1 MRKSENINELA
12 AALAKAQG
20 AMKPAQFN
28 KINPHFKSRFA
39 DLNSCMDACKQP
51 LADNGLCVM
60 QLPEQVEGKD
70 ILVTM
75 LAHSSG
81 QWITSEYPLLAA
93 RMDSQGFGSAMT
105 YAKRYSL
112 CALLGIVAD
121 EDDDGEATMD
131 RSDEKQKQKPK
142 ASYIDPVKVEEA
154 KAAPRMSAKQ
164 AEELYELGEQCNP
177 HLIEKMK
184 KFMHANF
191 NATSFEMCPVTSYE
205 QFRNSM
211 LKDIELLSKEKAI

>member
-1 MRKSENINELA
+1 MRMSENINEIA
-12 AALAKAQG
+12 AALSKAQG
-20 AMKPAQFN
+20 AMKPAVFN
-28 KINPHFKSRFA
+28 KSNPHFKSKFA

-60 QLPEQVEGKD
+60 QLPEQVNGKD

-81 QWITSEYPLLAA
+81 QWISSEYPLLAA

-112 CALLGIVAD
+112 CAMLGIVAD

-131 RSDEKQKQKPK
+131 RTPPK
-142 ASYIDPVKVEEA
+142 AKHIDPIKLEEA
-154 KAAPRMSAKQ
+154 RQAPRMSAEQ
-164 AEELYELGEQCNP
+164 AEELYALGDLCNQQ
-177 HLIEKMK
+177 LIQKMK
-184 KFMHANF
+184 KFMSANF
-191 NATSFEMCPVTSYE
+191 NATSFEMCPVTAFE
-205 QFRNSM
+205 QFKNSM
-211 LKDIELLSKEKAI
+211 LKDIELQTKEKAV

>member
-20 AMKPAQFN
+20 QMKPAQFN
-28 KINPHFKSRFA
+28 RINPHFKSRFA
-39 DLNSCMDACKQP
+39 DLNSCMEACKQP
-51 LADNGLCVM
+51 LAENGLCVM

-93 RMDSQGFGSAMT
+93 KMDSQGFGSAMT

-131 RSDEKQKQKPK
+131 RSTEKKGKTK
-142 ASYIDPVKVEEA
+142 AEYIDPVKLAEA
-154 KAAPRMSAKQ
+154 KAAPRMYAHE
-164 AEELYELGEQCNP
+164 AEELYHLADQCNP
-177 HLIEKMK
+177 QLIERMK
-184 KFMHANF
+184 KFMLVNF
-191 NATSFEMCPVTSYE
+191 QATSFEMCPHTAYE
-205 QFRNSM
+205 QFKNSM
-211 LKDIELLSKEKAI
+211 LKDIELQTKEKAV